1 MERAAQLRAQGHEW
15 GVVAEHLGLS
25 EETVAHYPTKYPPF
39 DALVDWYREQL
50 WQEEIQQLV
59 EDLQPA
65 ALEALLAVLRH
76 DSVGDEGGPSWGHL
90 VQAARAALQSTGFT
104 KARQTEEK
112 LNAQEDV
119 TGEPGE
125 RVNVHG
131 ADSLDDLDDDEL
143 TDRIDKLEEIVHD
156 D

>member
-15 GVVAEHLGLS
+15 GVVAEHLGFS
-25 EETVAHYPTKYPPF
+25 EETVAHYPAKYPPF
-39 DALVDWYREQL
+39 DELVDWYRDQL
-50 WQEEIQQLV
+50 WQEEVQQLV

-125 RVNVHG
+125 RVNVHEQ
-131 ADSLDDLDDDEL
+131 DQFDDLNDDEL
-143 TDRIDKLEEIVHD
+143 DARIDELEGIVD
-156 D
+156 E